1 MPSYRERRPIRLAKQ
16 AQPAPGYVDS
26 SALLFDSEDE
36 GIQSEG
42 ECSEDD
48 DKNDHHDDG
57 EDRPVTK
64 KPRLKGKFKA
74 RAKELSRPLPDSS
87 CLAYYPE
94 TYEAVRSWNQHL
106 NLPPPHPMSDASTN
120 KAPELIL
127 HMPVLPVLIPDG
139 SRTVR
144 PRGFIKKNESYDET
158 KAGFEKLPG
167 EIRSRCFLL
176 PCSVAYCYV
185 IPHPTRWQVQSLW
198 FSPRSSIN
206 FSNRFHRSIHLLYEE
221 VLIARLPRR

>member
-1 MPSYRERRPIRLAKQ
+1 MPSPSYCKNRPIRSAKQ

-42 ECSEDD
+42 EYCEDD
-48 DKNDHHDDG
+48 VKNDHHDDG
-57 EDRPVTK
+57 QDRPVTK

-74 RAKELSRPLPDSS
+74 RPKDVSQLLPDSS

-94 TYEAVRSWNQHL
+94 TYEAVRLWNQHL
-106 NLPPPHPMSDASTN
+106 NLPPPHPRSDASTN

-127 HMPVLPVLIPDG
+127 HMPVLPALVPEG
-139 SRTVR
+139 FRTVQ
-144 PRGFIKKNESYDET
+144 PRGFIKKNEFYDET

-167 EIRSRCFLL
+167 EIRSGWFLL
-176 PCSVAYCYV
+176 D
-185 IPHPTRWQVQSLW
+185 L
-198 FSPRSSIN
+198 
-206 FSNRFHRSIHLLYEE
+206 
-221 VLIARLPRR
+221 LPRLRTAT